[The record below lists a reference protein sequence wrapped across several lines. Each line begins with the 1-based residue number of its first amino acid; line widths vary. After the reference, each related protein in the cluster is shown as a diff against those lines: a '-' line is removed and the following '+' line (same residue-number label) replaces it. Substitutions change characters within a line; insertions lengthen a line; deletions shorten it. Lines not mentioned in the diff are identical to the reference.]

1 MPDKALDATGAVSV
15 ASDKSGILSEV
26 PILDACSIL
35 LGVSDKFDTPV
46 WYLFFDVSGSAYVV
60 GNVSH
65 CNIVLYLTKLLMPQ
79 VLLVLHL
86 ASVVLSVL
94 CLFLKLVV
102 LLLFVSDKFDTL
114 GVVSTL

>member
-1 MPDKALDATGAVSV
+1 MLVV
-15 ASDKSGILSEV
+15 FFLV
-26 PILDACSIL
+26 PS
-35 LGVSDKFDTPV
+35 V
-46 WYLFFDVSGSAYVV
+46 WYLFCDVSGSAYVV

-94 CLFLKLVV
+94 CLFLMLVV
-102 LLLFVSDKFDTL
+102 LLLLYLTSLIPSVWYLLFDGSGTLSDVSDRSLLDAR
-114 GVVSTL
+114 V